1 MDAGVFRSVLVFLS
15 SLRRSFL
22 RELAIMAFRI
32 MVESPVLPDRQA
44 LYAGHGEVIIARD
57 WAETARA
64 SRSKK
69 VVIISFLMAQI

>member
-1 MDAGVFRSVLVFLS
+1 MDAGVFRALLC
-15 SLRRSFL
+15 R
-22 RELAIMAFRI
+22 
-32 MVESPVLPDRQA
+32 VLPDRQA